1 MRKISALFL
10 ISLLIISAFA
20 SCGKKAVQIQNEDD
34 TKAETLIGE
43 DDDNTEDGNSNTDG
57 EGNGSTDGEGS
68 NTDGGNNNTNG
79 GNSTD
84 GNGGN
89 SGTAEGG
96 DSGNTGNN
104 SNSDNNGNNGD
115 GGNNNTDGEGSN
127 TDGDNNGN
135 NNFPSTYTPINSI
148 EELKEITL
156 SGDYYLNGNIDMNGA
171 EWTPIGTEA
180 SPFTGNLDGNGYTIS
195 NFVIND
201 NSKCVGLFGA
211 NDGTVQNLKLKDFA
225 INVTNNTGSLFIGSV
240 VGHNNGS
247 VKACSAE
254 GTLSGTVTSS
264 VFESSVAIGGII
276 GYNNA
281 GTVEEC
287 FANCTVNSNSTSKLS
302 CAGGLIGFLK
312 KGNVTNCYATG
323 DVKANYNALVN
334 DKNSAAAGGLIGH
347 NSSEGI
353 ITNCYA
359 SGTAKAVA
367 DPNGVS
373 FAGGLIGSN
382 MSTVINCYALGDI
395 NAIANTDSYS
405 SYGGALCGYIDPDLD
420 VTITNSY
427 YSNEQTVTASSPYTC
442 GTKKTLD
449 ELKST
454 DFHTSTL
461 KWSSEIW
468 SFTEGALPTLKAL
481 TK

>member
-20 SCGKKAVQIQNEDD
+20 SCGKKAVQIQTEDD
-34 TKAETLIGE
+34 TKSETLIGE
-43 DDDNTEDGNSNTDG
+43 DDDNTEDSNTDG
-57 EGNGSTDGEGS
+57 EGNGSTDGEGN
-68 NTDGGNNNTNG
+68 NTDGGNNNTNGGNNNTNG

-115 GGNNNTDGEGSN
+115 GDNNN

-211 NDGTVQNLKLKDFA
+211 NDGTVQNLKLKNFEMSA
-225 INVTNNTGSLFIGSV
+225 TNDTSSLFIGSLI
-240 VGHNNGS
+240 GLNNGS

-264 VFESSVAIGGII
+264 VVESSVAIGGII

-382 MSTVINCYALGDI
+382 MSTVTNCYSIG
-395 NAIANTDSYS
+395 NVTAIANTDSYS
-405 SYGGALCGYIDPDLD
+405 SCGGALCGYMDLESN
-420 VTITNSY
+420 IPFTNSY
-427 YSNEQTVTASSPYTC
+427 YSNVQTVTASSPYTC
-442 GTKKTLD
+442 GTEKTLD

>member
-1 MRKISALFL
+1 MKKLLAIFL

-20 SCGKKAVQIQNEDD
+20 SCGKKPIQQPQTDD
-34 TKAETLIGE
+34 GTNGETLISDG
-43 DDDNTEDGNSNTDG
+43 DNNVDGD
-57 EGNGSTDGEGS
+57 GS
-68 NTDGGNNNTNG
+68 NAEN
-79 GNSTD
+79 D

-89 SGTAEGG
+89 SGNTDSSDNSG
-96 DSGNTGNN
+96 DSGNSGNTDSSDNSGDSGNSGNTDSSDNGGNSGNSGNTDSSDNGGNSGENENNN
-104 SNSDNNGNNGD
+104 S
-115 GGNNNTDGEGSN
+115 
-127 TDGDNNGN
+127 
-135 NNFPSTYTPINSI
+135 FPSTYIPVNSV
-148 EELKEITL
+148 EDLKEISL
-156 SGDYYLNGNIDMNGA
+156 GGDYYLNGDIDMDGA
-171 EWTPIGTEA
+171 EWTPIGDED
-180 SPFTGNLDGNGYTIS
+180 SPFTGTFDGNGHTIS
-195 NFVIND
+195 NFVINGS
-201 NSKCVGLFGA
+201 SKCVGLFGA

-225 INVTNNTGSLFIGSV
+225 INVTNNTSSLFIGSV

-247 VKACSAE
+247 VKVCSAE
-254 GTLSGTVTSS
+254 GTLSGTVTSPD
-264 VFESSVAIGGII
+264 FESSVAIGGII

-312 KGNVTNCYATG
+312 SGSIQNCYATG
-323 DVKANYNALVN
+323 AVEANYSASIT
-334 DKNSAAAGGLIGH
+334 DKNSAAAGGLVGH
-347 NSSEGI
+347 NSAGV

-359 SGTAKAVA
+359 TGTTKAIS

-395 NAIANTDSYS
+395 NSIANTDSYS
-405 SYGGALCGYIDPDLD
+405 SYGGALCGYIGPDLD

-427 YSNEQTVTASSPYTC
+427 YSNEQTVTASDSSAYGEGKATS
-442 GTKKTLD
+442 
-449 ELKST
+449 ELKSN

-468 SFTEGALPTLKAL
+468 CFTEGALPTLKAF